1 MIIRSSFL
9 DNRYN
14 RRGCKVINFNR
25 SVCVCAFLLVGML
38 VVGGSL
44 LSKSAMAIPQ
54 DEGVVWYTDLEEA
67 KKKSRISGMPILV
80 KFEADWCQP
89 CQLLS
94 KELKKTQIVR
104 TLEQVVPVVINIDKQ
119 EELATRFDVSSIPK
133 VVLIDDAETVLADKT
148 GFAPV
153 GDWKTWIE
161 ESLEDTEFSM
171 PEELASFDPP
181 TTTEVEE
188 LISRLNAKDAAMR
201 ELAME
206 RLVSFPAKTRKHVV
220 GVLTAVKNPKPKK
233 KKKKISL
240 SQQLAVLE
248 VLKRWGAPTDGIDPW
263 TPASFTEE
271 RLKGIQVWID
281 TPIEELSG
289 GMAELSEADLKQASA
304 EIDQLLAG
312 RSVKAGLSRLT
323 RYGQGLLPRVYERI
337 KVAKSDE
344 DVTRLTALRYWLT
357 ASNQLRLGWSGGLIE
372 LAGRDAETR
381 RAAAAVLVKRAGELD
396 QALLMELF
404 ADSDPLV
411 RELALKGL
419 NGLGS
424 EDTEKAMVRL
434 LKDPDPNVRAAVLK
448 QFAESET
455 KSAVDAVAEYLE
467 TETDSGLVV
476 QAIRFMREVGG
487 STAVEAIVPFTD
499 HESWQVRA
507 ELAESLGKID
517 EDDLT
522 SKVKTTRVEAIISLM
537 DDEDSFVVVK
547 ASEAMPS
554 AKDRQMIERLAGIA
568 AKRPGIAEKIIESL
582 VPSRYDDDAIDVS
595 KFFLGFL
602 DNEHAEVRRGGLKG
616 LQSAYDSKVDD
627 AILTKAVKD
636 SDEKNRILGMQVFV
650 KRLSSIRPNA
660 PEEEVV
666 LRRTVVEYEQP
677 SLMSRLFGFG
687 SKSEPAVEVIEE
699 DGATEDKGDGEAPD
713 QAATETKP
721 SAATEAKGDD
731 RNAGSQEDSEEPEL
745 EQWLAKFVSGEVKD
759 TEFKA
764 ASQAIAEALA
774 SATSEEEK
782 FAAGAALAAYGQS
795 ERIAGLV
802 EAATNDEM
810 KKALAGLLIWVPFE
824 DRVKLVDTIVT
835 PETTEA
841 ELNFVLNSFSSVS
854 NPRGAAVFWKLT
866 EHPNVDLGE
875 VYRSFYQLMFDGSE
889 NYYDLSPIKKR
900 NEKYASQFV
909 ASVPADEKLGDN
921 GALLALALL
930 NHFDQPKAKQLATK
944 FLGSDR
950 SEEVKHLAAR
960 VMLRTEKYITS
971 QWGDRTA
978 STDRSHAVEVL
989 KSTNPVQV
997 TLAMKYIAFGEN
1009 VLNADQ
1015 EGDES
1020 FRISEHNYY
1029 GSSAGRKEG
1038 TAKLFNPPKGMTE
1051 AMMDF
1056 KDVQLDAEGKAYAC
1070 YFRSLFDEKA
1080 DLKDLIDYYKRHPK
1094 NSQTN
1099 KLVCRSVAATNNDD
1113 LVSAVEKIF
1122 DFNVKEDNGDREL
1135 ADLYWTIRPMD
1146 GDNALRLRKRIRDKV
1161 GSSRLSQY

>member
-1 MIIRSSFL
+1 MIIRSSCL
-9 DNRYN
+9 GNRYN
-14 RRGCKVINFNR
+14 RCGGKVINFSR
-25 SVCVCAFLLVGML
+25 SVCVCAFLLVGLL

-54 DEGVVWYTDLEEA
+54 DEGVVWYSDLEEA

-119 EELATRFDVSSIPK
+119 EDLATKFDVSSIPK
-133 VVLIDDAETVLADKT
+133 VILIDDAGTVLADKT

-153 GDWKTWIE
+153 GDWKAWIE
-161 ESLEDTEFSM
+161 ESLKDTEFSM

-188 LISRLNAKDAAMR
+188 LLSRLNAKDAAMR

-220 GVLTAVKNPKPKK
+220 GVLTAVKAPKPKK

-263 TPASFTEE
+263 TPDSFTEE
-271 RLKGIQVWID
+271 RLRGIQVWTD
-281 TPIEELSG
+281 TPIEDLSG
-289 GMAELSEADLKQASA
+289 GMAELSEADLKQAGA

-323 RYGQGLLPRVYERI
+323 RYGQGLLPQVYERI
-337 KVAKSDE
+337 KAAESDE
-344 DVTRLTALRYWLT
+344 EVTRLTALRYWLT

-381 RAAAAVLVKRAGELD
+381 RAAAAVLVKRAGALD

-455 KSAVDAVAEYLE
+455 ESAVDSVAEYLK
-467 TETDSGLVV
+467 TETDAGLVV

-522 SKVKTTRVEAIISLM
+522 SKIKATRVAAIIGLM
-537 DDEDSFVVVK
+537 GDEDSFVVVK

-554 AKDRQMIERLAGIA
+554 AKDRKMIKQLAGIA
-568 AKRPGIAEKIIESL
+568 AEKPAIAEKIIESL

-595 KFFLGFL
+595 KFFLDFL

-616 LQSAYDSKVDD
+616 LQSAYASKLDD

-666 LRRTVVEYEQP
+666 RHVREYKQP
-677 SLMSRLFGFG
+677 SLLSRLFGF
-687 SKSEPAVEVIEE
+687 SSSPPEPAVEVLPE
-699 DGATEDKGDGEAPD
+699 P
-713 QAATETKP
+713 
-721 SAATEAKGDD
+721 ATEAKPAVEAEAKDSS
-731 RNAGSQEDSEEPEL
+731 NAPKEKPEESEL

-759 TEFKA
+759 TEFQA
-764 ASQAIAEALA
+764 TGQAIAEALTK
-774 SATSEEEK
+774 ATSEEEK
-782 FAAGAALAAYGQS
+782 FAAGVALAAYGQN

-802 EAATNDEM
+802 EAASNDEM
-810 KKALAGLLIWVPFE
+810 KKELAGLLIWVPFK

-835 PETTEA
+835 PKSTEA
-841 ELNFVLNSFSSVS
+841 ELDFVLDSFASVS
-854 NPRGAAVFWKLT
+854 NPRGAEVFWKLA

-900 NEKYASQFV
+900 NEKYAAQFV

-950 SEEVKHLAAR
+950 SDEVRHLAAR
-960 VMLRTEKYITS
+960 VLLRTEKYITS

-1015 EGDES
+1015 EGEEN
-1020 FRISEHNYY
+1020 FRIAEHNYY
-1029 GSSAGRKEG
+1029 GSSPGRKEG

-1051 AMMDF
+1051 AMLDF
-1056 KDVQLDAEGKAYAC
+1056 KDVQLDAEGKAYAS
-1070 YFRSLFDEKA
+1070 YFRALFDEKA
-1080 DLKDLIDYYKRHPK
+1080 DLKDLIDYYKQHPE
-1094 NSQTN
+1094 NTQTN
-1099 KLVCRSVAATNNDD
+1099 KLVYRAVAATNNDD
-1113 LVSAVEKIF
+1113 LVSVVEKIF
-1122 DFNVKEDNGDREL
+1122 DFNLDDDDKSEH

-1146 GDNALRLRKRIRDKV
+1146 GDNALKLRKRIRVKV
-1161 GSSRLSQY
+1161 GTGTLNQY